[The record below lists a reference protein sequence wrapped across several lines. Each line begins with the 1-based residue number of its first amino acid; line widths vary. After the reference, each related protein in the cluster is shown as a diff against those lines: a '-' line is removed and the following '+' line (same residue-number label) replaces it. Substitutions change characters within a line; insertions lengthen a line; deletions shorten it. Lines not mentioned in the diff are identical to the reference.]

1 MTDSIQVSNLVGAI
15 VANLINVLVI
25 TVFIARLSNRPKIE
39 YWLGIILISSFVPLT
54 YLFFTAFGFKR
65 PFLYFIQIG
74 LMITYLVVEL
84 LLDYIL
90 KVDFRQNQGIVIP
103 YIMLFFSGTGGM
115 IGVASHAG
123 KVWTIVTVISFL
135 IMGILAFIQRYI
147 TGQ

>member
-1 MTDSIQVSNLVGAI
+1 MKPPSDDLIELNGPKKGAGSRTWESNSRGGTMTGGRS
-15 VANLINVLVI
+15 
-25 TVFIARLSNRPKIE
+25 
-39 YWLGIILISSFVPLT
+39 VPLA
-54 YLFFTAFGFKR
+54 YLFITAIGFKR

-84 LLDYIL
+84 MLDYIL
-90 KVDFRQNQGIVIP
+90 KVDFRQNQRIVIP

-123 KVWTIVTVISFL
+123 KVWIIVTVISFL
-135 IMGILAFIQRYI
+135 IMTRLSFVQHYI